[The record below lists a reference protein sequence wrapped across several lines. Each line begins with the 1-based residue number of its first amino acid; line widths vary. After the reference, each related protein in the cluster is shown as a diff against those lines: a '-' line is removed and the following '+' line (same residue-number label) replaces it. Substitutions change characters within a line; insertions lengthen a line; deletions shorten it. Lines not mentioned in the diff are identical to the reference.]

1 MKLKEITNEE
11 FTKFASEFPTKSIFQ
26 TTGYAFTMNKQHFDS
41 FFLGLVD
48 DSNKIVAA
56 SLILVASIKG
66 FKYAYAPR
74 GFLLDYTN
82 KSLLT
87 DFTTQVKKFLNRN
100 DIIAI
105 QINPLVIRNVYDK
118 KGNLIATNNNSEE
131 IMNNLKSCGY
141 NHMGFNDYWEAF
153 KPRFE
158 AVVDLIP
165 DTERLFMLCNKALR
179 TKVRRAELNG
189 ITVHRGDDRNI
200 KYLYEQ
206 LKTIYPRDLKY
217 FQDSYE
223 FYSRNNLI
231 DFYYAKIETTT
242 FLAQSQK
249 LYQEQEQIVS
259 DLSNTVIVE
268 AKNDTSKTLSMKL
281 EADNLLASYK
291 EQLLRATELLK
302 EYPEGII
309 TACALVIKNGPEAV
323 LLIDSRDM
331 DYSSFNSKHILLWK
345 IMEKYAKEGY
355 KKFNLG
361 GLTNIKLKPN
371 KFQGLNDFKCNFN
384 PRVYEYLGDFELVA
398 IKSLY
403 LVFKA
408 LKK

>member
-41 FFLGLVD
+41 FFLGLID
-48 DSNKIVAA
+48 ETGKINAA
-56 SLILVASIKG
+56 SLILVANVKG

-74 GFLLDYTN
+74 GFLIDYTN
-82 KSLLT
+82 KKLLS
-87 DFTTQVKKFLNRN
+87 DFTSQIKKFLSRN

-105 QINPLVIRNVYDK
+105 KINPLVIRNVFDK
-118 KGNLIATNNNSEE
+118 KGNLIATNNNAEI
-131 IMNNLKSCGY
+131 IMNNLKSLGY
-141 NHMGFNDYWEAF
+141 THMGFNNYFEAF

-158 AVVDLIP
+158 AIVDLKP
-165 DTERLFMLCNKALR
+165 ETEELFMSCKKALR

-189 ITVHRGDDRNI
+189 ITIHRGDDQNI

-206 LKTIYPRDLKY
+206 LKAVYPRDLKY

-223 FYSRNNLI
+223 FYSHNNLI
-231 DFYYAKIETTT
+231 DFYYAKIETST

-249 LYQEQEQIVS
+249 LYQEQEQIVN

-268 AKNDTSKTLSMKL
+268 AKNDSSKTLSMKL

-302 EYPEGII
+302 KYPEGII

-323 LLIDSRDM
+323 LLIDSRDKA
-331 DYSSFNSKHILLWK
+331 YSAFNSKHILLWK
-345 IMEKYAKEGY
+345 IMSKYASEGY

-361 GLTNIKLKPN
+361 AVSNVKLKPN

-384 PRVYEYLGDFELVA
+384 PKVYEYLGDFELVA
-398 IKSLY
+398 IKSLH
-403 LVFKA
+403 LVFSA
-408 LKK
+408 LK

>member
-1 MKLKEITNEE
+1 MKLREITNEE
-11 FTKFASEFPTKSIFQ
+11 FTRFASEFPTKSIFQ

-41 FFLGLVD
+41 VFLGLTD
-48 DSNKIVAA
+48 DAGKIVAA
-56 SLILVASIKG
+56 SLILIANVKG

-74 GFLLDYTN
+74 GFLIDYTN
-82 KSLLT
+82 KKLLEE
-87 DFTTQVKKFLNRN
+87 FTIQIKKFLSRN

-105 QINPLVIRNVYDK
+105 KINPLVIRNVFDK
-118 KGNLIATNNNSEE
+118 KGNLIATNNNADE
-131 IMNNLKSCGY
+131 IMKNLTSLGY
-141 NHMGFNDYWEAF
+141 NHMGFNNYFEAF

-158 AVVDLIP
+158 AVVDLKP
-165 DTERLFMLCNKALR
+165 DVNELFMSCNKALR

-189 ITVHRGDDRNI
+189 ITIHHGDDRNI

-206 LKTIYPRDLKY
+206 LKSVYPRDLKY

-268 AKNDTSKTLSMKL
+268 AKNDSSKTLSMKL

-291 EQLLRATELLK
+291 EQLLRATALLK
-302 EYPEGII
+302 DYPEGII

-323 LLIDSRDM
+323 LLIDSRDKE
-331 DYSSFNSKHILLWK
+331 YSAFNSKHILLWK
-345 IMEKYAKEGY
+345 IMSKYASEGY

-361 GLTNIKLKPN
+361 AVSNVKLKPN
-371 KFQGLNDFKCNFN
+371 KFKGLNDFKCNFN
-384 PRVYEYLGDFELVA
+384 PKVYEYLGDFELVA
-398 IKSLY
+398 IKALH
-403 LVFKA
+403 LVYSA
-408 LKK
+408 LK

>member
-41 FFLGLVD
+41 VFLGLID
-48 DSNKIVAA
+48 DSGKINAA
-56 SLILVASIKG
+56 SLILVANVKG

-74 GFLLDYTN
+74 GFLIDYTN
-82 KSLLT
+82 KKLLE
-87 DFTTQVKKFLNRN
+87 DFTNQIKKFLSRN

-105 QINPLVIRNVYDK
+105 KINPLVIKNVYDK
-118 KGNLIATNNNSEE
+118 KGNLIATNNNAEE
-131 IMNNLKSCGY
+131 IMKNLKSLGY
-141 NHMGFNDYWEAF
+141 NHMGFNNYFEAF

-158 AVVDLIP
+158 AIVDLKP
-165 DTERLFMLCNKALR
+165 ETDELFMSCKKALR

-200 KYLYEQ
+200 KYLYDQ
-206 LKTIYPRDLKY
+206 LKAVYPRDLKY

-249 LYQEQEQIVS
+249 LYQEQEQVVS

-291 EQLLRATELLK
+291 EQLLRATNLLK

-323 LLIDSRDM
+323 LLIDSRDK
-331 DYSSFNSKHILLWK
+331 DYSAFNSKHILLWK
-345 IMEKYAKEGY
+345 IMSKYAAEGY

-361 GLTNIKLKPN
+361 AVSNVKLKPN

-384 PRVYEYLGDFELVA
+384 PKVYEYLGDFELVT
-398 IKSLY
+398 IISLH
-403 LVFKA
+403 LMLSA
-408 LKK
+408 LM

>member
-1 MKLKEITNEE
+1 MKLREITNEE

-41 FFLGLVD
+41 VFLGLTD
-48 DSNKIVAA
+48 DAGKIVAA
-56 SLILVASIKG
+56 SLILIANVKG

-74 GFLLDYTN
+74 GFLIDYTN
-82 KSLLT
+82 KKLLEE
-87 DFTTQVKKFLNRN
+87 FTVQIKKFLSRN

-105 QINPLVIRNVYDK
+105 KINPLVIRNVFDK
-118 KGNLIATNNNSEE
+118 KGNLIATNNNADE
-131 IMNNLKSCGY
+131 IMKNLTSLGY
-141 NHMGFNDYWEAF
+141 NHMGFNNYFEAF

-158 AVVDLIP
+158 AVVDLKP
-165 DTERLFMLCNKALR
+165 DVNELFMSCNKALR

-189 ITVHRGDDRNI
+189 ITIHHGDDRNI

-206 LKTIYPRDLKY
+206 LKSVYPRDLKY

-268 AKNDTSKTLSMKL
+268 AKNDSSKTLSMKL

-291 EQLLRATELLK
+291 EQLLRATALLK
-302 EYPEGII
+302 DYPEGII

-323 LLIDSRDM
+323 LLIDSRDKE
-331 DYSSFNSKHILLWK
+331 YSAFNSKHILLWK
-345 IMEKYAKEGY
+345 IMSKYASEGY

-361 GLTNIKLKPN
+361 AVSNVKLKPN
-371 KFQGLNDFKCNFN
+371 KFKGLNDFKCNFN
-384 PRVYEYLGDFELVA
+384 PKVYEYLGDFELVA
-398 IKSLY
+398 IKALH
-403 LVFKA
+403 LVYSA
-408 LKK
+408 LK

>member
-1 MKLKEITNEE
+1 MKLREITNEE

-41 FFLGLVD
+41 VFLGLTD
-48 DSNKIVAA
+48 DAGKIVAA
-56 SLILVASIKG
+56 SLILIANVKG

-74 GFLLDYTN
+74 GFLIDYTN
-82 KSLLT
+82 KKLLEE
-87 DFTTQVKKFLNRN
+87 FTIQIKKFLSRN

-105 QINPLVIRNVYDK
+105 KINPLVIRNVFDK
-118 KGNLIATNNNSEE
+118 KGNLIATNNNADE
-131 IMNNLKSCGY
+131 IMKNLTSLGY
-141 NHMGFNDYWEAF
+141 NHMGFNNYFEAF

-158 AVVDLIP
+158 AVVDLKP
-165 DTERLFMLCNKALR
+165 DVNELFMSCNKALR

-189 ITVHRGDDRNI
+189 ITIHHGDDRNI

-206 LKTIYPRDLKY
+206 LKSVYPRDLKY

-268 AKNDTSKTLSMKL
+268 AKNDSSKTLSMKL

-291 EQLLRATELLK
+291 EQLLRATALLK
-302 EYPEGII
+302 DYPEGII

-323 LLIDSRDM
+323 LLIDSRDKE
-331 DYSSFNSKHILLWK
+331 YSAFNSKHILLWK
-345 IMEKYAKEGY
+345 IMSKYASEGY

-361 GLTNIKLKPN
+361 AVSNVKLKPN
-371 KFQGLNDFKCNFN
+371 KFKGLNDFKCNFN
-384 PRVYEYLGDFELVA
+384 PKVYEYLGDFELVA
-398 IKSLY
+398 IKALH
-403 LVFKA
+403 LVYSA
-408 LKK
+408 LK

>member
-26 TTGYAFTMNKQHFDS
+26 TTGYAFTMNKQHFES
-41 FFLGLVD
+41 VFLGLVD
-48 DSNKIVAA
+48 TNNKINAA
-56 SLILVASIKG
+56 SLVLIANVKG

-82 KSLLT
+82 KALLE
-87 DFTTQVKKFLNRN
+87 DFTNQIKKFLSRN

-105 QINPLVIRNVYDK
+105 KINPLVIRNVFDK
-118 KGNLIATNNNSEE
+118 KGNLIATNNNAEE
-131 IMNNLKSCGY
+131 IFKNLKGLGY
-141 NHMGFNDYWEAF
+141 NHMGFTNYFEDF

-158 AVVDLIP
+158 AIVDLKP
-165 DTERLFMLCNKALR
+165 DINDLFMSCKKALR
-179 TKVRRAELNG
+179 TKVRRAEING

-206 LKTIYPRDLKY
+206 LKAVYPRNLKY

-249 LYQEQEQIVS
+249 LYQDQEQLVN

-268 AKNDTSKTLSMKL
+268 AKNDSSKTLSMKL

-302 EYPEGII
+302 DYPEGII

-331 DYSSFNSKHILLWK
+331 DYSSFNSKHLLLWK
-345 IMEKYAKEGY
+345 IMAKYANEGY
-355 KKFNLG
+355 RKFNLG
-361 GLTNIKLKPN
+361 GVSNIKLKPN
-371 KFQGLNDFKCNFN
+371 KLQGLNDFKCNFN
-384 PRVYEYLGDFELVA
+384 PRIYEYLGDFELVA
-398 IKSLY
+398 IKSLHLMY
-403 LVFKA
+403 QA
-408 LKK
+408 LK

>member
-11 FTKFASEFPTKSIFQ
+11 FTKFASNFPSRSIFQ

-41 FFLGLVD
+41 VFLGLTD
-48 DSNKIVAA
+48 DSENIVAA
-56 SLILVASIKG
+56 SLILIANIKG

-74 GFLLDYTN
+74 GFLIDYTN
-82 KSLLT
+82 KKILAE
-87 DFTTQVKKFLNRN
+87 FTIQIKKFLNRN

-105 QINPLVIRNVYDK
+105 KINPLIIRNIFDK
-118 KGNLIATNNNSEE
+118 KGNLIATNNNAEE
-131 IMNNLKSCGY
+131 ILANLKNLGY
-141 NHMGFNDYWEAF
+141 NHMGFTNYFEDF

-158 AVVDLIP
+158 AIVDLKP
-165 DTERLFMLCNKALR
+165 ETDELFMSCKKALR

-189 ITVHRGDDRNI
+189 ITIHHGDDRNI
-200 KYLYEQ
+200 KYLYDQ
-206 LKTIYPRDLKY
+206 LKNVYPRDLKY

-249 LYQEQEQIVS
+249 LYQEQEKLVNY
-259 DLSNTVIVE
+259 LSNTVIVE
-268 AKNDTSKTLSMKL
+268 AKNDSSKTLSMKL

-302 EYPEGII
+302 QYPEGII
-309 TACALVIKNGPEAV
+309 TACALVIKNGSEAV
-323 LLIDSRDM
+323 LLIDSRDKE
-331 DYSSFNSKHILLWK
+331 YSSFNSKHLLLWK
-345 IMEKYAKEGY
+345 LIQKYASEGY
-355 KKFNLG
+355 QKFNLG
-361 GLTNIKLKPN
+361 GVSNIKLKPN
-371 KFQGLNDFKCNFN
+371 KLQGLNDFKCNFN
-384 PRVYEYLGDFELVA
+384 PKIYEYLGDFELVA

-403 LVFKA
+403 LIYKT
-408 LKK
+408 LK

>member
-1 MKLKEITNEE
+1 MKLKEITNDE

-26 TTGYAFTMNKQHFDS
+26 TTGYAFTMNKQHFES
-41 FFLGLVD
+41 VFLGLVD
-48 DSNKIVAA
+48 ESGKINAA
-56 SLILVASIKG
+56 SLILIAIVKG

-74 GFLLDYTN
+74 GFLIDYTN
-82 KSLLT
+82 KKLLE
-87 DFTTQVKKFLNRN
+87 DFTNQIKKFLSRN

-105 QINPLVIRNVYDK
+105 KINPLVIRNVFDK
-118 KGNLIATNNNSEE
+118 KGNLIATNNNSDE
-131 IMNNLKSCGY
+131 IMNNLKSLGY
-141 NHMGFNDYWEAF
+141 NHMGFNNYWEAF

-158 AVVDLIP
+158 AIVDLTP
-165 DTERLFMLCNKALR
+165 DINSLFMSCKKALR

-200 KYLYEQ
+200 KYLYDQ
-206 LKTIYPRDLKY
+206 LKTSYPRDLKY

-291 EQLLRATELLK
+291 EQLLRATNLLK

-323 LLIDSRDM
+323 LLIDSRDKN
-331 DYSSFNSKHILLWK
+331 YSAFNSKHILLWK
-345 IMEKYAKEGY
+345 IMSKYASDGY

-361 GLTNIKLKPN
+361 GVTNVKLKPN
-371 KFQGLNDFKCNFN
+371 KYQGLNDFKCNFN
-384 PRVYEYLGDFELVA
+384 PKVYEYLGDFELVA
-398 IKSLY
+398 IKSLHLMY
-403 LVFKA
+403 SA
-408 LKK
+408 LK

>member
-1 MKLKEITNEE
+1 MKLKEITNDD

-26 TTGYAFTMNKQHFDS
+26 TTGYAFTMNKQYFDS
-41 FFLGLVD
+41 VFLGLVD
-48 DSNKIVAA
+48 DNQTIRAA
-56 SLILVASIKG
+56 SLILIATIKG

-74 GFLLDYTN
+74 GFLIDYTN
-82 KSLLT
+82 KELLK
-87 DFTTQVKKFLNRN
+87 DFTNQIKKFLNRN

-105 QINPLVIRNVYDK
+105 KINPLVIRNVYDK
-118 KGNLIATNNNSEE
+118 KGNLIATNNNNNE
-131 IMNNLKSCGY
+131 ILNNLKEAGY
-141 NHMGFNDYWEAF
+141 IHMGFNNYFEAF

-158 AVVDLIP
+158 AIVDLTP
-165 DTERLFMLCNKALR
+165 DINNLFMSCKKALR

-206 LKTIYPRDLKY
+206 LKTSYPRDLKY

-231 DFYYAKIETTT
+231 DFYYAKIETNT

-249 LYQEQEQIVS
+249 LYQEQEQIVNE
-259 DLSNTVIVE
+259 LSNTVIVE
-268 AKNDTSKTLSMKL
+268 AKNDSSKTLSMKL

-323 LLIDSRDM
+323 LLIDSRDKK
-331 DYSSFNSKHILLWK
+331 YSSFNSKHILLWK
-345 IMEKYAKEGY
+345 IMSKYASEGY
-355 KKFNLG
+355 RKFNLG
-361 GLTNIKLKPN
+361 AVSNVKLKPN

-384 PRVYEYLGDFELVA
+384 PKIYEYLGDFELVA
-398 IKSLY
+398 IKPLHLMY
-403 LVFKA
+403 QAIK
-408 LKK
+408 

>member
-1 MKLKEITNEE
+1 MKLREITNEE

-41 FFLGLVD
+41 VFLGLTD
-48 DSNKIVAA
+48 DAGKIVAA
-56 SLILVASIKG
+56 SLILIANVKG

-74 GFLLDYTN
+74 GFLIDYTN
-82 KSLLT
+82 KKLLEE
-87 DFTTQVKKFLNRN
+87 FTIQIKKFLSRN

-105 QINPLVIRNVYDK
+105 KINPLVIRNVFDK
-118 KGNLIATNNNSEE
+118 KGNLIAKNNNADE
-131 IMNNLKSCGY
+131 IMKNLTSLGY
-141 NHMGFNDYWEAF
+141 NHMGFNNYFEAF

-158 AVVDLIP
+158 AVVDLKP
-165 DTERLFMLCNKALR
+165 DVNELFMSCNKALR

-189 ITVHRGDDRNI
+189 ITIHHGDDRNI

-206 LKTIYPRDLKY
+206 LKSVYPRDLKY

-268 AKNDTSKTLSMKL
+268 AKNDSSKTLSMKL

-291 EQLLRATELLK
+291 EQLLRATALLK
-302 EYPEGII
+302 DYPEGII

-323 LLIDSRDM
+323 LLIDSRDKE
-331 DYSSFNSKHILLWK
+331 YSAFNSKHILLWK
-345 IMEKYAKEGY
+345 IMSKYASEGY

-361 GLTNIKLKPN
+361 AVSNVKLKPN
-371 KFQGLNDFKCNFN
+371 KFKGLNDFKCNFN
-384 PRVYEYLGDFELVA
+384 PKVYEYLGDFELVA
-398 IKSLY
+398 IKALH
-403 LVFKA
+403 LVYSA
-408 LKK
+408 LK

>member
-11 FTKFASEFPTKSIFQ
+11 FSRFAEEFPTKSIFQ
-26 TTGYAFTMNKQHFDS
+26 TTGYAFTMNKQHFES
-41 FFLGLVD
+41 VFLGLVD
-48 DSNKIVAA
+48 ESSQVRAA
-56 SLILVASIKG
+56 SLILIANIKG

-74 GFLLDYTN
+74 GFLIDYTN
-82 KSLLT
+82 KEMLK
-87 DFTTQVKKFLNRN
+87 DFTFQIKKFLNRN
-100 DIIAI
+100 NIIAI
-105 QINPLVIRNVYDK
+105 KINPLIIKNVFDK
-118 KGNLIATNNNSEE
+118 KGNLIATNNNDDL
-131 IMNNLKSCGY
+131 IFKNLKDLGY
-141 NHMGFNDYWEAF
+141 EHKGFNNYFEAF

-158 AVVDLIP
+158 AIVDLNP
-165 DTERLFMLCNKALR
+165 DLHSLFMTSKKALR

-206 LKTIYPRDLKY
+206 LKNTYPRDLKY

-231 DFYYAKIETTT
+231 DFYYAKIETST

-249 LYQEQEQIVS
+249 LYQAQEQLVN
-259 DLSNTVIVE
+259 DLSNTVILE

-291 EQLLRATELLK
+291 DQLLRATQLLK

-309 TACALVIKNGPEAV
+309 TACALVIKNGSEAV
-323 LLIDSRDM
+323 LLIDSRDQK
-331 DYSSFNSKHILLWK
+331 YSSFNSKHILLWK
-345 IMEKYAKEGY
+345 IICKYASEGY

-361 GLTNIKLKPN
+361 AVSNIKLAPN
-371 KFQGLNDFKCNFN
+371 KFKGLNDFKCNFN
-384 PRVYEYLGDFELVA
+384 PKIYEYLGDFELVA

-403 LVFKA
+403 LMFQA
-408 LKK
+408 LK